1 MSVTAIVFWLVF
13 GAGLCAALARP
24 ICGVLVYILVYHV
37 NPDTQWWNVG
47 PMALHVRPS
56 LLAALATIIGIAI
69 SGARLRTHQRQ
80 FPLSLIA
87 LAALVAVTVGGL
99 FWGLGVTDRGLMQ
112 LEKIAK
118 VGLFV
123 AIMIRVVT
131 GPAELNAL
139 MWAWLVGLAYIGYQA
154 WGGVGVS
161 IGGRLTQGVGGP
173 DFAESS
179 TLAAHLT
186 ASLPL
191 IGAMF
196 FCVRRWPARVVVL
209 GIGALTVNTII
220 LTRTR
225 NVLAGLAVLAIAAI
239 PRLPRGY
246 RLKGVAA
253 VIAGTVLAVQ
263 LTDPGWWE
271 RMRSLGPASGDAAIT
286 TRLTYWQAS
295 LQMVA
300 DHPLGIGIGNYHDAV
315 RSYLPELGVSRS
327 AHSTYHECLAE
338 LGYAGFALFSVAI
351 LAAFIELR
359 TASRLADHGTD
370 GVSGTPALRWQALA
384 IDGALAAYLG
394 CALFVTRFFSE
405 DLWLL
410 VGMACCAA
418 NVARARQSVKR
429 DAPVAVPQLCAPV
442 RGAMCRPVL
451 G

>member
-1 MSVTAIVFWLVF
+1 
-13 GAGLCAALARP
+13 
-24 ICGVLVYILVYHV
+24 
-37 NPDTQWWNVG
+37 
-47 PMALHVRPS
+47 
-56 LLAALATIIGIAI
+56 
-69 SGARLRTHQRQ
+69 
-80 FPLSLIA
+80 
-87 LAALVAVTVGGL
+87 
-99 FWGLGVTDRGLMQ
+99 
-112 LEKIAK
+112 
-118 VGLFV
+118 
-123 AIMIRVVT
+123 
-131 GPAELNAL
+131 
-139 MWAWLVGLAYIGYQA
+139 
-154 WGGVGVS
+154 
-161 IGGRLTQGVGGP
+161 
-173 DFAESS
+173 
-179 TLAAHLT
+179 
-186 ASLPL
+186 
-191 IGAMF
+191 
-196 FCVRRWPARVVVL
+196 
-209 GIGALTVNTII
+209 
-220 LTRTR
+220 
-225 NVLAGLAVLAIAAI
+225 LAGLAVLAIAAI

-286 TRLTYWQAS
+286 TRLAYWHAS
-295 LQMVA
+295 LRMVA
-300 DHPLGIGIGNYHDAV
+300 DYPLGIGIGNYHDAV

-338 LGYAGFALFSVAI
+338 LGYAGFALFALAI

-359 TASRLADHGTD
+359 TASRLADRGTD
-370 GVSGTPALRWQALA
+370 GGVETPALRWQALA

-442 RGAMCRPVL
+442 RGATCRPVL